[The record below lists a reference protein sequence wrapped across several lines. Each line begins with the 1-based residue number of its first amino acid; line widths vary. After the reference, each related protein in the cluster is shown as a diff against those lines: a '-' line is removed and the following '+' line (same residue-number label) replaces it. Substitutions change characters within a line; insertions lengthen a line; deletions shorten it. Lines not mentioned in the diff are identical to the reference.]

1 MGTRKSLIK
10 NCTEVGNTNRS
21 SYIVLNY
28 KRKVMTDKMY
38 DDAYFASIVKELVKQ
53 VPNDNQLGN
62 EVRRLVW
69 KFENV

>member
-1 MGTRKSLIK
+1 M
-10 NCTEVGNTNRS
+10 
-21 SYIVLNY
+21 
-28 KRKVMTDKMY
+28 DKDKLY

>member
-1 MGTRKSLIK
+1 M
-10 NCTEVGNTNRS
+10 
-21 SYIVLNY
+21 
-28 KRKVMTDKMY
+28 DKDKLY

-62 EVRRLVW
+62 EMRRLVW